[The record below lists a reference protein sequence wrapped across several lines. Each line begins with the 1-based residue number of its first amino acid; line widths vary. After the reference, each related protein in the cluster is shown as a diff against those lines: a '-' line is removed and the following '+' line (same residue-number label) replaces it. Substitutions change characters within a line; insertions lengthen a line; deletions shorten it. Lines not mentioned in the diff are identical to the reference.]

1 MHIGPVLEAAREV
14 QGFLEQH
21 RARFCIIGGLAV
33 QRWGQPRY
41 TKDADLSLLT
51 EFLEDEKWTDLL
63 LSRFSP
69 RYAEARE
76 FALQRR
82 VLLVRA
88 SNGTDLDISLGGLP
102 FEKNCIARAT
112 PWHFEDGSHL
122 LTCSAE
128 DLVVHKAF
136 ANRPQDW
143 VDISGIIARQ
153 GPALNETQILEELR
167 PLTELKEQPEIVS
180 HLEQMLG
187 DNLGR

>member
-21 RARFCIIGGLAV
+21 RARFCFIGGLAV

-51 EFLEDEKWTDLL
+51 DFVEDEKWTDLVITN
-63 LSRFSP
+63 FSP
-69 RYAEARE
+69 RYAGARE

-88 SNGTDLDISLGGLP
+88 SNGTDLDISLSGLP
-102 FEKNCIARAT
+102 FEKHCIARAT

-143 VDISGIIARQ
+143 VDISAIIARQ
-153 GPALNETQILEELR
+153 GPALNERQIFEELR

-187 DNLGR
+187 GS

>member
-1 MHIGPVLEAAREV
+1 M
-14 QGFLEQH
+14 
-21 RARFCIIGGLAV
+21 

-51 EFLEDEKWTDLL
+51 DFVEDEKWTDLL

-112 PWHFEDGSHL
+112 PWRFEDGSHL

-153 GPALNETQILEELR
+153 GLALKQSLILRELR
-167 PLTELKEQPEIVS
+167 PLTDLKEQPEIVS
-180 HLEQMLG
+180 QLEQMLS
-187 DNLGR
+187 DAE

>member
-14 QGFLEQH
+14 QAFLEEH
-21 RARFCIIGGLAV
+21 HAHFCFIGGLAV

-41 TKDADLSLLT
+41 TRDADLSLLT
-51 EFLEDEKWTDLL
+51 DFVEDEKWADLL

-82 VLLVRA
+82 VLLLHA

-102 FEKNCIARAT
+102 FEKNCITRAT
-112 PWHFEDGSHL
+112 SWHFEDGSHL

-153 GPALNETQILEELR
+153 RPALKQSLILRELR
-167 PLTELKEQPEIVS
+167 PLAALKEQPEIVS
-180 HLEQMLG
+180 RLQQLLSNAE
-187 DNLGR
+187 

>member
-14 QGFLEQH
+14 QAFLEQNH
-21 RARFCIIGGLAV
+21 ARFCFIGGLAV

-51 EFLEDEKWTDLL
+51 DFVEDEKWADLL
-63 LSRFSP
+63 LACFAP
-69 RYAEARE
+69 RYADARK

-82 VLLVRA
+82 VLLLHA

-102 FEKNCIARAT
+102 FEKNCITRAT
-112 PWHFEDGSHL
+112 PWHFEDGSNL

-143 VDISGIIARQ
+143 VDIGSIIARQ
-153 GPALNETQILEELR
+153 GPALKQSLILRELG
-167 PLTELKEQPEIVS
+167 PLAALKEEPEIVS
-180 HLEQMLG
+180 RLEQLLK
-187 DNLGR
+187 NP

>member
-14 QGFLEQH
+14 QAFLQEH
-21 RARFCIIGGLAV
+21 HARFCFIGGVAV

-51 EFLEDEKWTDLL
+51 DFVEDEKWTDLL
-63 LSRFSP
+63 LSRFAP
-69 RYAEARE
+69 RYTEARE

-82 VLLVRA
+82 VLLLHA

-102 FEKNCIARAT
+102 FEQNCIARAT
-112 PWHFEDGSHL
+112 PWIFEDGAHL

-143 VDISGIIARQ
+143 VDISGITARQ
-153 GPALNETQILEELR
+153 GSALNTDLILRELR
-167 PLTELKEQPEIVS
+167 PLAELKEQPELVTQ
-180 HLEQMLG
+180 LERVL
-187 DNLGR
+187 REAK

>member
-14 QGFLEQH
+14 QGFLEEH
-21 RARFCIIGGLAV
+21 RARFCFIGGLAV

-51 EFLEDEKWTDLL
+51 DFVEDEKWTDLL
-63 LSRFSP
+63 LSRFPP
-69 RYAEARE
+69 RYAGARE
-76 FALQRR
+76 FALLRR
-82 VLLVRA
+82 VLLLRA

-136 ANRPQDW
+136 ASRPQDW
-143 VDISGIIARQ
+143 VDIAGIAARQ
-153 GPALNETQILEELR
+153 GPALNKALIRRELR
-167 PLTELKEQPEIVS
+167 PLTELKEQPEILS
-180 HLEQMLG
+180 QLEQMLT
-187 DNLGR
+187 RETS

>member
-1 MHIGPVLEAAREV
+1 M
-14 QGFLEQH
+14 QGFLEQQ
-21 RARFCIIGGLAV
+21 RARFCFIGGLAV

-51 EFLEDEKWTDLL
+51 DFVEDEKWTDLL

-102 FEKNCIARAT
+102 FEKSCISRST
-112 PWHFEDGSHL
+112 PWHFEDGSYL

-153 GPALNETQILEELR
+153 GLALSRAQILQELR

-180 HLEQMLG
+180 HLEQML
-187 DNLGR
+187 D

>member
-21 RARFCIIGGLAV
+21 SARFCIIGGLAA

-51 EFLEDEKWTDLL
+51 DFVEDEKWTDLL

-76 FALQRR
+76 FALLRR

-88 SNGTDLDISLGGLP
+88 SNGTDLDIALGGLP
-102 FEKNCIARAT
+102 FERNCIARAT
-112 PWHFEDGSHL
+112 PWQFEDGSHL

-143 VDISGIIARQ
+143 VDISAIIARQ
-153 GPALNETQILEELR
+153 GPALNERQIFEELR

-187 DNLGR
+187 GS